1 MDTALTVKTLRQQS
15 WQLMLKEQSRSG
27 LSVRDWCALNDI
39 STKTF
44 YYRRKKVQA
53 MFLEAAKQATFEELI
68 PPRDANTCHEETP
81 QASQI
86 SFMPQLTISLRDTV
100 IGIDHNTPQ
109 KLLAETLEMIRN
121 A

>member
-15 WQLMLKEQSRSG
+15 WQLMIKEQSRSG

-68 PPRDANTCHEETP
+68 PPKDLHKIFYDL
-81 QASQI
+81 Q
-86 SFMPQLTISLRDTV
+86 
-100 IGIDHNTPQ
+100 
-109 KLLAETLEMIRN
+109 
-121 A
+121 